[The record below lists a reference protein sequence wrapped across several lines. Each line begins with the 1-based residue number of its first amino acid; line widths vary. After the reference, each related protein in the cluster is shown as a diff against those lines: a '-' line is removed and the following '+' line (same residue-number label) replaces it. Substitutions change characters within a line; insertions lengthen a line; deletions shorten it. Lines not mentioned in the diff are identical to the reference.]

1 MSSIKGCLS
10 KSARMV
16 LFVALVGA
24 LSSSVHAQ
32 VTNLSNGGSINFA
45 YLTTNSAVSVLV
57 GDKLFGNFGFQYTDT
72 TGNTN
77 DYLAAS
83 DLVLSAFSNEIG
95 FGVSI
100 QAPLVADG
108 PVIKDL
114 SLQFS
119 VQVANSAD
127 MISGVQLQVVG
138 SASGL
143 GTASVSEAVSTEG
156 FGAGGIANLAVS
168 YFGPNSTSF
177 PSGGEDT
184 VTLSAPQRMIWITK
198 DVIVSGDP
206 DGYSETNPSQDFA
219 TISIIDQTFAQIPEP
234 STLALLGAGVAGL
247 LVVRRRK

>member
-10 KSARMV
+10 KSARVV
-16 LFVALVGA
+16 LFVTLVGA

-45 YLTTNSAVSVLV
+45 YLTTNSTASVLI

-77 DYLAAS
+77 DFVAPS

-100 QAPLVADG
+100 QMPLVADG

-119 VQVANSAD
+119 VQVVNSAN
-127 MISGVQLQVVG
+127 MISGVELQVVG
-138 SASGL
+138 AASGL
-143 GTASVSEAVSTEG
+143 GVANVSETVSTEG
-156 FGAGGIANLAVS
+156 FGAGGIANLAVN
-168 YFGPNSTSF
+168 FGANTITP
-177 PSGGEDT
+177 PGGEDN
-184 VTLSAPQRMIWITK
+184 VTLSTPQCMLWITK

-234 STLALLGAGVAGL
+234 STLALLGAGLAGL
-247 LVVRRRK
+247 LIVRRRN